1 MRLSAVCEA
10 KLEISFNPSRGTER
24 PFSLRHDVP
33 GAISRWLQLTMKCEI
48 LSLSWRAKSKRVK
61 FYVIIE
67 CNIDTR
73 RFLCSEH
80 YSIFTAK
87 RAHRQTSDD
96 TVRVWQMFSIFRSSS
111 TPAAFSVDVSEHVL
125 VFVMFFAERMKI
137 FSGVCAPKRW
147 SDESIWNQK
156 NR

>member
-10 KLEISFNPSRGTER
+10 KLKFLSTHHEAQSALS
-24 PFSLRHDVP
+24 PFAMTSP
-33 GAISRWLQLTMKCEI
+33 LQFLAGCSWQWNVKF
-48 LSLSWRAKSKRVK
+48 SLSWRAKSKRVK

-87 RAHRQTSDD
+87 RAHWQTSDD

-147 SDESIWNQK
+147 SDESIWNPK